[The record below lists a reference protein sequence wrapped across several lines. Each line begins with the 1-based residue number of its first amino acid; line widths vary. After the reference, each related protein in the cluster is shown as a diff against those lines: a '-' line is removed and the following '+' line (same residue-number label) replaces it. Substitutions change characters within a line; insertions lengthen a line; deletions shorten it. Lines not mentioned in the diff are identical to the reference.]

1 MVIFSQQKTLRFRWI
16 STFIVPQLF
25 GPGKKLNLTSQQIS
39 NKPNLYS
46 DPVGSPVVSC
56 SLLCHGLKYESGCCD
71 PKQAIC
77 MHELTWTSLFFG
89 HFGQNNAAPV
99 PLSGTWSRRAKSS
112 KNTIVEVSI
121 WTWLDLR
128 TCNIQ
133 MKLYWVIMMTFHNSR
148 PIAFGF
154 LEIYLSILGR
164 IRIVSRQASQKGAA
178 QHTLQQY
185 IMLVHVFE
193 IYDLPLTTYYWY
205 YTLKARLVVSKG

>member
-1 MVIFSQQKTLRFRWI
+1 MFFFQQKLLCFLWI
-16 STFIVPQLF
+16 STFVVPQLF
-25 GPGKKLNLTSQQIS
+25 SPGKKLNLTSKQIS
-39 NKPNLYS
+39 NKPTLYP
-46 DPVGSPVVSC
+46 DPVVSPAVPF
-56 SLLCHGLKYESGCCD
+56 LLLWHGLKYESGCCD

-121 WTWLDLR
+121 WTWLGLR

-148 PIAFGF
+148 PLDFR
-154 LEIYLSILGR
+154 IYLCQ
-164 IRIVSRQASQKGAA
+164 VC
-178 QHTLQQY
+178 
-185 IMLVHVFE
+185 
-193 IYDLPLTTYYWY
+193 
-205 YTLKARLVVSKG
+205 

>member
-1 MVIFSQQKTLRFRWI
+1 MLFFSTKSAMFSLDFFFRCTT
-16 STFIVPQLF
+16 TFRSR
-25 GPGKKLNLTSQQIS
+25 KKLNLTSKQIS
-39 NKPNLYS
+39 NKPTLYP
-46 DPVGSPVVSC
+46 DPVVSPAVPF
-56 SLLCHGLKYESGCCD
+56 LLLWHGLKYESGCCD

-89 HFGQNNAAPV
+89 HFGQHNAAPV

-133 MKLYWVIMMTFHNSR
+133 MKLYWVIMMTCHNSR

-185 IMLVHVFE
+185 IMVVHVFE